1 MSLWVKHKYCHFTYQ
16 LILHDVQSKHIYLHM
31 LITCIAKAF
40 TMSHSIGKI
49 NMQKKICTQSIP
61 GMSERGKWSNIYV

>member
-1 MSLWVKHKYCHFTYQ
+1 
-16 LILHDVQSKHIYLHM
+16 M